1 VEATEVDPR
10 AAENTVSS
18 GEVLTNSEDSAE
30 GLVLDLDFTGLEVA
44 DWGFM
49 DLEVITGLDITGL
62 EDFQV
67 RNKKKQEYCSKCL
80 SCNSRSIF
88 GHSTF
93 QTEIVYFN

>member
-18 GEVLTNSEDSAE
+18 GEVLTNLEDSAE
-30 GLVLDLDFTGLEVA
+30 GLVLDFTGLEVA

-67 RNKKKQEYCSKCL
+67 RNEKKARIL
-80 SCNSRSIF
+80 F
-88 GHSTF
+88 
-93 QTEIVYFN
+93 